1 MNKTKL
7 IIVSNRL
14 PVKIDIKKNQWH
26 IRQSEGGLATGL
38 GSFYKE
44 QGGIWIGW
52 PGAQIKDQ
60 SIAADIKS
68 ALKEQ
73 SLEPI
78 FLTQTEIKEFYE
90 GFSNQTLWPLCHYF
104 PSYASYNE
112 KHWQAYQSVNKK
124 FADAV
129 LKIAQP
135 GDTVWIHDYQLMLVP
150 KLIREQLP
158 EISIGYFQHIPFP
171 SYEVFRLIPWRNEL
185 LTGLLGADLI
195 GFHTYDDVRHFISAI
210 LRILDVQSNM
220 NIIQFSKRLITAE
233 AFPMG
238 IDYDK
243 YSQQVQT
250 AVSRKYSDKILER
263 LEEKKLVISIDRLD
277 YSKGI
282 LQRLH
287 GYSIFLRDY
296 PQYREKVVY
305 YQLIVPSRDKVLE
318 YDRLKQEI
326 DKLVSHINAEYST
339 LSWQPIQYFYRAWAF
354 EMLSALYH
362 TADIAL
368 VTPLR
373 DGMNLVCKEYI
384 ASKSERSG
392 VLILSEMAG
401 AARELTEAI
410 IINPNDEHAVA
421 EAIATALQMEETDK
435 RQRINVMQQTLKK
448 FDIHIWVNNFLM
460 RLNSIKQQQGKLATK
475 RISGSIEEQFR
486 SRYQNAKRRLCFLD
500 YDGTLVPFEKDPDK
514 AIPTERLLRLLRHLT
529 EDKHNRIVIISGR
542 KKQQLEKWLAGL
554 QLDIIAEHGAWSR
567 TSDGQWHKNEELRNY
582 WKKEIRPVLEQY
594 EIRTPGSFIEEKD
607 FSLVWHYRKVESS
620 LGDLRAKE
628 IAGHLKYLVADK
640 GLQILEGHKVIEV
653 KSAIINKG
661 KGVQKW
667 LKKYPADFYM
677 AIGDDTTDEDTFLAM
692 PPTSVTIKVGGGMSQ
707 AAYFI
712 DSPTEVMELLEKII
726 QPVRKEK
733 DACSS
738 VNDGF

>member
-1 MNKTKL
+1 MSKAKL

-14 PVKIDIKKNQWH
+14 PVKIDIKKNQWN
-26 IRQSEGGLATGL
+26 IKPSEGGLATGL

-44 QGGIWIGW
+44 QEGIWIGW
-52 PGAQIKDQ
+52 PGAHIKDE
-60 SIAADIKS
+60 SVATEIKAA
-68 ALKEQ
+68 LNNQ

-112 KHWQAYQSVNKK
+112 KHWHVYQSVNQK

-129 LKIAQP
+129 LSIAHP
-135 GDTVWIHDYQLMLVP
+135 GDTIWIHDYQLMLVP
-150 KLIREQLP
+150 RLIREQLP
-158 EISIGYFQHIPFP
+158 GISIGYFQHIPFP
-171 SYEVFRLIPWRNEL
+171 SYEVFRLIPWRDEL
-185 LTGLLGADLI
+185 LTGLLGADLV

-220 NIIQFSKRLITAE
+220 NIIEFAKRLITAE

-238 IDYDK
+238 IDYEK
-243 YSQQVQT
+243 YFHQVQT
-250 AVSRKYSDKILER
+250 AVTRKYSEKILER
-263 LEEKKLVISIDRLD
+263 LEGKKLVISIDRLD

-282 LQRLH
+282 LQRLQ
-287 GYSIFLRDY
+287 GYNIFLRDY
-296 PQYREKVVY
+296 PQYRGKVVY

-354 EMLSALYH
+354 EMLSALYYA
-362 TADIAL
+362 ADIAL
-368 VTPLR
+368 VTPMR

-384 ASKSERSG
+384 ASKSGRAG

-401 AARELTEAI
+401 AAKELTEAT
-410 IINPNDEHAVA
+410 IINPNDGHAMA
-421 EAIATALQMEETDK
+421 EAIAMAIQMPEPDK
-435 RQRINVMQQTLKK
+435 IQRLSAMQQTLKK
-448 FDIHIWVNNFLM
+448 FNIHVWVNNFLM
-460 RLNSIKQQQGKLATK
+460 RLKTIKQQQFKLATK
-475 RISGSIEEQFR
+475 RISKEIEETFR
-486 SRYQNAKRRLCFLD
+486 LKYQNASERLCFLD
-500 YDGTLVPFEKDPDK
+500 YDGTLVSFEKDPQK
-514 AIPTERLLRLLRHLT
+514 AIPTESVLQLLQQLT
-529 EDKHNRIVIISGR
+529 ADKQNRIVIISGR
-542 KKQQLEKWLAGL
+542 KKQQLEKWLKGL
-554 QLDIIAEHGAWSR
+554 KLDIIAEHGAWFR
-567 TSDGQWHKNEELRNY
+567 NNNGQWHKNEELRNY
-582 WKKEIRPVLEQY
+582 WKKDIRPVLRQY
-594 EIRTPGSFIEEKD
+594 ETRTPGSFIEEKD

-628 IAGHLKYLVADK
+628 IVGHLKNLVADK
-640 GLQILEGHKVIEV
+640 GLQILEGHKVVEV
-653 KSAIINKG
+653 KSALINKG

-667 LKKYPADFYM
+667 LKKYPADFYL

-692 PPTSVTIKVGGGMSQ
+692 PSDSITIKVGGGMSQ

-712 DSPTEVMELLEKII
+712 DSPAEVIELLEKII
-726 QPVRKEK
+726 QPMNAANTMKT
-733 DACSS
+733 
-738 VNDGF
+738 